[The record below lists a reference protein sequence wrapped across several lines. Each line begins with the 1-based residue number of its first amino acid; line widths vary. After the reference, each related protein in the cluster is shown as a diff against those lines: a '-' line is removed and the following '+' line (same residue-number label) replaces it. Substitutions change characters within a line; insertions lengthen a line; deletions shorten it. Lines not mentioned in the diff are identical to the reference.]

1 MKRQIAKG
9 LTMLMV
15 IVGLA
20 MASAAVA
27 NGQTGRQVKAQ
38 VPFDFIVAGKTLRA
52 GQYDVLNMSSGGEAL
67 SIKTANGKSEAMLLT
82 SPVIDNHQQDTNA
95 KLVFHKYGDTYF
107 LSQVWL
113 SGRANGREIAKS
125 KQERAIQRELKQ
137 IAAYHGDTKPVYE
150 IVEVVLAGR

>member
-9 LTMLMV
+9 LTMLMLV
-15 IVGLA
+15 VGLA
-20 MASAAVA
+20 LASAAVA

-38 VPFDFIVAGKTLRA
+38 VPFDFIVTDKTLRA
-52 GQYDVLNMSSGGEAL
+52 GQYEVLNMSSGGDAI
-67 SIKTANGKSEAMLLT
+67 SIRKADGGSEAMLLT
-82 SPVIDNHQQDTNA
+82 SPVIKNDWRDTQA
-95 KLVFHKYGDTYF
+95 KLVFHKYGETYF

-113 SGRANGREIAKS
+113 AGRNDCRELARS
-125 KQERAIQRELKQ
+125 KQERAMQRELKQ